1 MKKIIKKI
9 SAIFV
14 VIYCAFITKIQA
26 TVIPPD
32 VPAAVYGVNSP
43 SPITKAFIIL
53 KIFVMPI
60 VFVFGLIVVV
70 VNCFKYFSYKKEMNS
85 KHQGQRLYGTPS
97 VITKTRKIE
106 NDEIKRLKGN
116 VIKNLIVISIIAI
129 IWIGIIVI
137 LNLGY
142 YSVIN

>member
-14 VIYCAFITKIQA
+14 VIYCALITKIKA
-26 TVIPPD
+26 VEIP
-32 VPAAVYGVNSP
+32 VQEQSAYAVFNP
-43 SPITKAFIIL
+43 SPITKALIIL

-97 VITKTRKIE
+97 VMTKTRKIE

>member
-9 SAIFV
+9 CLFFV
-14 VIYCAFITKIQA
+14 VIYCALITKIKA
-26 TVIPPD
+26 VEIP
-32 VPAAVYGVNSP
+32 VQEQSVYAAISP
-43 SPITKAFIIL
+43 SPITKGLIIL

-60 VFVFGLIVVV
+60 VFIFGIIALV
-70 VNCFKYFSYKKEMNS
+70 VNCFKYFSYKKEIDL
-85 KHQGQRLYGTPS
+85 KHQGQMLYGTPS
-97 VITKTRKIE
+97 VMTKTRKIE

-142 YSVIN
+142 YSFIN